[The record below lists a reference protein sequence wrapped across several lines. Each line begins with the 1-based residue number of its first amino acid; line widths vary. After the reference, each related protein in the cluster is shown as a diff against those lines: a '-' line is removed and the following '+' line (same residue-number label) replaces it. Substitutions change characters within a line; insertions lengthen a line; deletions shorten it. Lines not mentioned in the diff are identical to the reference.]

1 MTHYHH
7 SNIFAKSN
15 YRTKYLSYVASIY
28 DPLGFISPSHVIAQV
43 PWDARVTNINSVKT
57 ELRRSIPL
65 AQESISATDLHVFAD
80 TSIAANCAAVV
91 LHAVV
96 YQPYLVNKKCSKS

>member
-1 MTHYHH
+1 M
-7 SNIFAKSN
+7 
-15 YRTKYLSYVASIY
+15 
-28 DPLGFISPSHVIAQV
+28 IAQV

-65 AQESISATDLHVFAD
+65 VQESISATDLHVFAD

-91 LHAVV
+91 QHAVV
-96 YQPYLVNKKCSKS
+96 YQLHSVIKSVVSREFPNTTLQFQDSK